1 LYYYGARYYDPE
13 IGRFIS
19 PDSIVQDY
27 TNPQTLNRYSY
38 CINNP
43 LIYVDPSGHF
53 FIIDDILI
61 GAAIGAIIGGTT
73 SAITGGDVLQGML
86 LGAVSGAVF
95 AGVSGVVGESIAHA
109 GIAGGVGP
117 PTAGMAA
124 AGQIGGGMAGGAAA
138 GAASAAISGSNVG
151 QGALVGGIAGG
162 LGSFGSPNF
171 EPFGSSATNELASMG
186 NRLFNSAVTGAVFGG
201 TYAGVTGGDIG
212 QGAAM
217 GAAGWAA
224 GEAANMMIG
233 RTLGSIMSGGD
244 RKFENGV
251 AYYYAK
257 GQRPFTVGGVVIGDQ
272 RWIGYVQYHELA
284 HATGKQKNLG
294 PAYLP
299 AHVLAQG
306 LSGFIGVLSGQNF
319 WYSTHTYNIFECEWI
334 EVPAQ

>member
-1 LYYYGARYYDPE
+1 MLE
-13 IGRFIS
+13 
-19 PDSIVQDY
+19 
-27 TNPQTLNRYSY
+27 N
-38 CINNP
+38 
-43 LIYVDPSGHF
+43 
-53 FIIDDILI
+53 
-61 GAAIGAIIGGTT
+61 
-73 SAITGGDVLQGML
+73 SAQMC
-86 LGAVSGAVF
+86 SQSF
-95 AGVSGVVGESIAHA
+95 YNAGQVVG
-109 GIAGGVGP
+109 GIAGG
-117 PTAGMAA
+117 AS
-124 AGQIGGGMAGGAAA
+124 A
-138 GAASAAISGSNVG
+138 GATSAAISGSNVG